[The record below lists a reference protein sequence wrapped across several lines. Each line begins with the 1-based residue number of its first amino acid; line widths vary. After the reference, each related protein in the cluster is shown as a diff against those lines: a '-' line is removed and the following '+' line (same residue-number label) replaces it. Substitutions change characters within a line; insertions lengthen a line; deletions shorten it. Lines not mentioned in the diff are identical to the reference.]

1 MTIFKASRALTV
13 RSAAIPE
20 VSGAPAL
27 VPLKLQ
33 GREGINSLFHYT
45 LALQTP
51 DALQFSGIGSNF
63 RLDDFIGREIT
74 CSIELEGMGSFQAGM
89 PGGLGA
95 SHQGAGV
102 REISGLITAAR
113 FCTEDHRHAI
123 YELEIRPWLYLAT
136 LTTDCK
142 VFQDKTPV
150 EVIEAVLAGYNFASD
165 KRLIET
171 YPPRDYCVQYNET
184 NFEFITR
191 LMQEWGI
198 NYHFEHTAGVHR
210 LVWSDHNGAFQA
222 ASQDQGEGPGAC
234 HDIPYYPLGHKV
246 DREYIHGFSPT
257 GRITSGAYATRDHDY
272 TRPRATLE
280 ASARD
285 PRPTGHANSEIYAWR
300 GAKAGVGGSD
310 YSQPRAGSDKGA
322 DGTEEQGRQLAVLR
336 MQNLRQTGRRG
347 RGVGHVRAIVPGR
360 TFTLSG
366 HPQRAR
372 TVAFSLILTLIGF
385 WAYGVLAV
393 HFYRPQPMI
402 TLSGKTQT
410 QCVGR
415 YLIDVPIELGRLG
428 SNSTVLTYGLTTD
441 FDTVEMDVKH
451 SDYTRAQ
458 FEKEVQARI
467 DDIKGERTDWGTPTL
482 LTHEV
487 IETRYGR
494 ALMLRFLTHG
504 FIESGITH
512 ELHALI
518 GTRYVLLH
526 GESYVPNPEPVTK
539 QPWYKLIDPKPAEDR
554 LRNVAMNI
562 QDYTDAT
569 KAPEGFC
576 VAGVVLNHKTM
587 GYDIETAFFH
597 SNADKEVLPDVRLT
611 LNMQGQ
617 YAGHSEERE
626 NLFQRVSRQS
636 TGLRALLAAEGGQLV
651 VLRHATPRING
662 MPGREYGHAMHTLGG
677 KVIFQFFAE
686 TALAKDQQSM
696 LRPFFNFDFEAGSS
710 MEEKT
715 SPLDENQVLAI
726 WDTLLTTMRLS
737 PANGGNRIDGKT
749 GALVPQTRVGEVCPR
764 SGVWAASLPDTHPA
778 ARNLAIYHGRFRN
791 VRAGDPMPTMFARF
805 MFPQTADADNADITW
820 SWVNQGSSA

>member
-142 VFQDKTPV
+142 VFQDQTPV

-191 LMQEWGI
+191 LMQERGI
-198 NYHFEHTAGVHR
+198 NYHFEHTACVHR

-234 HDIPYYPLGHKV
+234 HDIPYYPLGHKI

-285 PRPTGHANSEIYAWR
+285 LRINKVFQTISMR
-300 GAKAGVGGSD
+300 GAAPRQAWVAATTASPARDRTPCSRPCACRQPTAATASTARRAHWCRRPGSARSARD
-310 YSQPRAGSDKGA
+310 PACGPRACPTPIPPRATWPSTTA
-322 DGTEEQGRQLAVLR
+322 ASGT
-336 MQNLRQTGRRG
+336 
-347 RGVGHVRAIVPGR
+347 
-360 TFTLSG
+360 F
-366 HPQRAR
+366 
-372 TVAFSLILTLIGF
+372 
-385 WAYGVLAV
+385 
-393 HFYRPQPMI
+393 
-402 TLSGKTQT
+402 
-410 QCVGR
+410 
-415 YLIDVPIELGRLG
+415 
-428 SNSTVLTYGLTTD
+428 
-441 FDTVEMDVKH
+441 
-451 SDYTRAQ
+451 
-458 FEKEVQARI
+458 
-467 DDIKGERTDWGTPTL
+467 
-482 LTHEV
+482 
-487 IETRYGR
+487 
-494 ALMLRFLTHG
+494 
-504 FIESGITH
+504 
-512 ELHALI
+512 
-518 GTRYVLLH
+518 
-526 GESYVPNPEPVTK
+526 
-539 QPWYKLIDPKPAEDR
+539 
-554 LRNVAMNI
+554 
-562 QDYTDAT
+562 
-569 KAPEGFC
+569 AP
-576 VAGVVLNHKTM
+576 
-587 GYDIETAFFH
+587 
-597 SNADKEVLPDVRLT
+597 
-611 LNMQGQ
+611 
-617 YAGHSEERE
+617 
-626 NLFQRVSRQS
+626 
-636 TGLRALLAAEGGQLV
+636 
-651 VLRHATPRING
+651 ATP
-662 MPGREYGHAMHTLGG
+662 
-677 KVIFQFFAE
+677 
-686 TALAKDQQSM
+686 
-696 LRPFFNFDFEAGSS
+696 
-710 MEEKT
+710 
-715 SPLDENQVLAI
+715 
-726 WDTLLTTMRLS
+726 
-737 PANGGNRIDGKT
+737 
-749 GALVPQTRVGEVCPR
+749 CPR
-764 SGVWAASLPDTHPA
+764 CSPGSCSRKP
-778 ARNLAIYHGRFRN
+778 
-791 VRAGDPMPTMFARF
+791 PMPTTPTSRG
-805 MFPQTADADNADITW
+805 P
-820 SWVNQGSSA
+820 G

>member
-234 HDIPYYPLGHKV
+234 HDIPYYPLGHKI

-285 PRPTGHANSEIYAWR
+285 PRPTGHADSEIYAWR

-310 YSQPRAGSDKGA
+310 YSQPRAGS
-322 DGTEEQGRQLAVLR
+322 
-336 MQNLRQTGRRG
+336 
-347 RGVGHVRAIVPGR
+347 
-360 TFTLSG
+360 
-366 HPQRAR
+366 
-372 TVAFSLILTLIGF
+372 
-385 WAYGVLAV
+385 
-393 HFYRPQPMI
+393 
-402 TLSGKTQT
+402 
-410 QCVGR
+410 
-415 YLIDVPIELGRLG
+415 
-428 SNSTVLTYGLTTD
+428 
-441 FDTVEMDVKH
+441 
-451 SDYTRAQ
+451 
-458 FEKEVQARI
+458 
-467 DDIKGERTDWGTPTL
+467 
-482 LTHEV
+482 
-487 IETRYGR
+487 
-494 ALMLRFLTHG
+494 
-504 FIESGITH
+504 
-512 ELHALI
+512 
-518 GTRYVLLH
+518 
-526 GESYVPNPEPVTK
+526 
-539 QPWYKLIDPKPAEDR
+539 
-554 LRNVAMNI
+554 
-562 QDYTDAT
+562 
-569 KAPEGFC
+569 
-576 VAGVVLNHKTM
+576 
-587 GYDIETAFFH
+587 
-597 SNADKEVLPDVRLT
+597 
-611 LNMQGQ
+611 
-617 YAGHSEERE
+617 
-626 NLFQRVSRQS
+626 
-636 TGLRALLAAEGGQLV
+636 
-651 VLRHATPRING
+651 
-662 MPGREYGHAMHTLGG
+662 
-677 KVIFQFFAE
+677 
-686 TALAKDQQSM
+686 
-696 LRPFFNFDFEAGSS
+696 
-710 MEEKT
+710 
-715 SPLDENQVLAI
+715 
-726 WDTLLTTMRLS
+726 DTLLTTMRLS

-778 ARNLAIYHGRFRN
+778 ARNLAIYHGRFKN

-820 SWVNQGSSA
+820 SWVNQG

>member
-222 ASQDQGEGPGAC
+222 TPQDQGEGPGAC
-234 HDIPYYPLGHKV
+234 HDIPYYPLGHKI

-285 PRPTGHANSEIYAWR
+285 PRPTGHADSEIYAWR

-347 RGVGHVRAIVPGR
+347 RGVGHVRAIAPGR

-366 HPQRAR
+366 HPQQSANVEYMVLDTHFVIENVNEETQRGQTDR
-372 TVAFSLILTLIGF
+372 VRMNWKTVH
-385 WAYGVLAV
+385 VLPV
-393 HFYRPQPMI
+393 IF
-402 TLSGKTQT
+402 
-410 QCVGR
+410 
-415 YLIDVPIELGRLG
+415 VPGIMG
-428 SNSTVLTYGLTTD
+428 SNLCNQKGEAIWLVNGPLTAGKGWTFKD
-441 FDTVEMDVKH
+441 A
-451 SDYTRAQ
+451 SDRQILLHPDRTEVYTKGETPFWSVGALSKS
-458 FEKEVQARI
+458 KEFQARGW
-467 DDIKGERTDWGTPTL
+467 GEVSAMSYKDFLIWLEENLNGGGTQ
-482 LTHEV
+482 
-487 IETRYGR
+487 
-494 ALMLRFLTHG
+494 
-504 FIESGITH
+504 SN
-512 ELHALI
+512 HA
-518 GTRYVLLH
+518 
-526 GESYVPNPEPVTK
+526 
-539 QPWYKLIDPKPAEDR
+539 
-554 LRNVAMNI
+554 
-562 QDYTDAT
+562 
-569 KAPEGFC
+569 
-576 VAGVVLNHKTM
+576 
-587 GYDIETAFFH
+587 
-597 SNADKEVLPDVRLT
+597 T
-611 LNMQGQ
+611 LNKVLQQVQ
-617 YAGHSEERE
+617 YGTAW
-626 NLFQRVSRQS
+626 N
-636 TGLRALLAAEGGQLV
+636 AAKKYEPL
-651 VLRHATPRING
+651 
-662 MPGREYGHAMHTLGG
+662 
-677 KVIFQFFAE
+677 
-686 TALAKDQQSM
+686 TA
-696 LRPFFNFDFEAGSS
+696 
-710 MEEKT
+710 
-715 SPLDENQVLAI
+715 AI
-726 WDTLLTTMRLS
+726 R
-737 PANGGNRIDGKT
+737 
-749 GALVPQTRVGEVCPR
+749 C
-764 SGVWAASLPDTHPA
+764 
-778 ARNLAIYHGRFRN
+778 
-791 VRAGDPMPTMFARF
+791 
-805 MFPQTADADNADITW
+805 
-820 SWVNQGSSA
+820 